1 MMKVKSNI
9 AVSDNGFVF
18 NPGSGESY
26 TVNPVGLEMLNLLR
40 KGHSHSEIIAAI
52 QAQYVADAAMIERDL
67 LDFLEMMRQYRLMQH
82 DDE

>member
-1 MMKVKSNI
+1 MKVKSNI

-40 KGHSHSEIIAAI
+40 KGHSHQEIIASI
-52 QAQYVADAAMIERDL
+52 QEQYVAETATIERDL
-67 LDFLEMMRQYRLMQH
+67 HDFLEMMRQYRLMQH

>member
-1 MMKVKSNI
+1 MKVKSNI

-26 TVNPVGLEMLNLLR
+26 TVNPVGLAMLNLLR
-40 KGHSHSEIIAAI
+40 KGHSHPQIVAAI
-52 QAQYVADAAMIERDL
+52 QEEYLAETATIERDL
-67 LDFLEMMRQYRLMQH
+67 VDFLEMMRQYRLMQH